1 MSNMKKNE
9 FKTNEILWSPSKN
22 RIENTSLYNFI
33 KHVNSNYK
41 TKINNFLS
49 LHNWSVNSRSD
60 FWNEVWDFYKIIG
73 DKGNKPYLDPEN
85 NLPGTQFFPNGKL
98 NYAENMLKKNNTDS
112 AIIFWSEDKIKKR
125 VNWFELRNQVSAVA
139 NYLKKK
145 GIKSGDRVAAYLP
158 NMPETIIVMLATASI
173 GAIFS
178 SASPDFGVEGV
189 LDRFGQIE
197 PKILVTT
204 DGYNFNGKE
213 INIINKV
220 NDVVKSL
227 QSVEETILVPLIN
240 SNEIYNIKNS
250 ILYKDL
256 LKEYASKNLEFEKLP
271 LSHPLYIMFSSGT
284 TGKPKCIVHSAGGV
298 LLKHLV
304 EVGLHSNAMDNKIF
318 FYFTTCGWMMWNWL
332 VSSLMLNST
341 VCLYDGSPFYPNS
354 DILWEYAEKEKFNF
368 FGTSAKYIDALSKF
382 KNKICEKFSLVNL
395 EAIGSTGSPLVHESF
410 DYVYNDIKKDVH
422 LASLSGGTDIV
433 GCFVG
438 GNPISSVYRGEI
450 QGPILGMDV
459 HVFDEDGNSIINKQG
474 ELVCIK
480 SFPTMPIRFWKDTG
494 EKYHEAYFNKY
505 NNIWNHGDYILKTE
519 NNGFIIYGRSDA
531 TLNPGGVRIGTAEIY
546 RQVEKID
553 DVLES
558 LVIGQIWKNDTR
570 LILFVVLKEN
580 IILDSNLI
588 KTIKN
593 QLRTGA
599 SPRHVPSM
607 IFQAPEIPKTKSGK
621 IVELA
626 VRDLVNGIE
635 IKNMSALANPECL
648 DFYRNLKI

>member
-1 MSNMKKNE
+1 MDNMKNE
-9 FKTNEILWSPSKN
+9 LLWKPSSYNVK
-22 RIENTSLYNFI
+22 NTSLFKFIEHIKKNYKEKIYNFQ
-33 KHVNSNYK
+33 
-41 TKINNFLS
+41 T
-49 LHNWSVNSRSD
+49 LHKWSIENREH
-60 FWNEVWDFYKIIG
+60 FWNEVWNFYKVIG
-73 DKGNKPYLDPEN
+73 KKGDGPYLEPEN
-85 NLPGTQFFPNGKL
+85 NLPGTQFFPRGKL
-98 NYAENMLKKNNTDS
+98 NYAENMLKKNSTDP

-125 VNWFELRNQVSAVA
+125 ISWCELRNQVSAVA
-139 NYLKKK
+139 NYLKQK
-145 GIKSGDRVAAYLP
+145 GVNSGDRVAAYLP
-158 NMPETIIVMLATASI
+158 NMPETIIVMLATASV

-197 PKILVTT
+197 PKIFVTT
-204 DGYNFNGKE
+204 DGYNFNGKK
-213 INIINKV
+213 ININEKV
-220 NDVVKSL
+220 KKVLKSL
-227 QSVEETILVPLIN
+227 KSVEETVLISLIN
-240 SNEIYNIKNS
+240 SNEINIKKKT
-250 ILYKDL
+250 IIYKDL
-256 LKEYASKNLEFEKLP
+256 LKEYESKILEFEKLP

-304 EVGLHSNAMDNKIF
+304 EVGLHSNAMENKKI

-382 KNKICEKFSLVNL
+382 KNKICEKFLLENL

-410 DYVYNDIKKDVH
+410 DYVYNNIKKDVH

-459 HVFDEDGNSIINKQG
+459 HVFDENGNSIINKQG
-474 ELVCIK
+474 ELVCTK
-480 SFPTMPIRFWKDTG
+480 SFPTMPIKFWRDNG
-494 EKYHEAYFNKY
+494 EKYHQAYFNKY
-505 NNIWNHGDYILKTE
+505 DNIWNHGDYILKTE

-546 RQVEKID
+546 RQVERID

-570 LILFVVLKEN
+570 LILFVVLKEKL
-580 IILDSNLI
+580 ILDSHLI

-626 VRDLVNGIE
+626 VRDLVNGKE
-635 IKNMSALANPECL
+635 IKNVSALANPECL
-648 DFYRNLKI
+648 DFYKKLKI

>member
-9 FKTNEILWSPSKN
+9 FKTNEMLWSPSKN
-22 RIENTSLYNFI
+22 RIENASLYNFI
-33 KHVNSNYK
+33 KHVNSKHK

-145 GIKSGDRVAAYLP
+145 GVQSGDRVAAYLP

-213 INIINKV
+213 INIIKKV

-227 QSVEETILVPLIN
+227 QSLEETILVPLIN
-240 SNEIYNIKNS
+240 SNEINNINNS

-256 LKEYASKNLEFEKLP
+256 LKEYASKKLEFEKLP

-304 EVGLHSNAMDNKIF
+304 EVGLHSNAMDNKKF

-382 KNKICEKFSLVNL
+382 KNKICEKFSLENL

-505 NNIWNHGDYILKTE
+505 NNIWNHGDYILKTG

-570 LILFVVLKEN
+570 LILFVVLREN

-593 QLRTGA
+593 QLRIGA

>member
-1 MSNMKKNE
+1 MNMKNSELETNKLLWKPNSE
-9 FKTNEILWSPSKN
+9 KIKKTSINKFIQHINSIYKIK
-22 RIENTSLYNFI
+22 IENFTSLH
-33 KHVNSNYK
+33 K
-41 TKINNFLS
+41 
-49 LHNWSVNSRSD
+49 WSVENRSD
-60 FWNEVWDFYKIIG
+60 FWNEIWDFYKIIG

-85 NLPGTQFFPNGKL
+85 NLPGTKFFPRGKL
-98 NYAENMLKKNNTDS
+98 NYAENMLKKNNNDP
-112 AIIFWSEDKIKKR
+112 AIIFWSEDKIKNR
-125 VNWFELRNQVSAVA
+125 ISWIELRNQVSAVA

-145 GIKSGDRVAAYLP
+145 GVKVGDRVAAYLP

-204 DGYNFNGKE
+204 DGYNFNGRE
-213 INIINKV
+213 INIVEKV
-220 NDVVKSL
+220 NDVVQSIQSL
-227 QSVEETILVPLIN
+227 EETVLVPLIN
-240 SNEIYNIKNS
+240 SNEISNIKNS

-256 LKEYASKNLEFEKLP
+256 LKEYESKILEFEKLP
-271 LSHPLYIMFSSGT
+271 LNHPLYIMFSSGT

-304 EVGLHSNAMDNKIF
+304 EVGLHSNAMDNKRF

-354 DILWEYAEKEKFNF
+354 DILWEYAEKEKFSF

-382 KNKICEKFSLVNL
+382 KNKICEKFLLENL

-410 DYVYNDIKKDVH
+410 DYVYNNIKKDVH
-422 LASLSGGTDIV
+422 LASISGGTDIV

-459 HVFDEDGNSIINKQG
+459 HVFDEDGNSIVKRQG

-480 SFPTMPIRFWKDTG
+480 SFPTMPIKFWKDNG
-494 EKYHEAYFNKY
+494 EKYHQAYFNKY
-505 NNIWNHGDYILKTE
+505 DNIWNHGDYILKTE

-580 IILDSNLI
+580 LILNSNLI

-593 QLRTGA
+593 QLRKGA

-607 IFQAPEIPKTKSGK
+607 IIQTPEIPKTKSGK

-626 VRDLVNGIE
+626 VRDLVNGKE
-635 IKNMSALANPECL
+635 IKNISALANPESL
-648 DFYRNLKI
+648 DFYKNLKI